1 MDSTG
6 LILNTLA
13 DGTIAHQLQSKL
25 ANEKVNVEVIDTSG
39 MKISHCIGCNHCFLK
54 TPGVCAIKDD
64 YEQILKKLAHSDMAW
79 LVSDTHFGFINS
91 NGKKV
96 MDRVLP
102 LLNMG
107 LEFREGEMRHTLR
120 YGKLSVGLYIVVMA
134 IRNCSTSGASV
145 PQRTL
150 VVSRSELILQK
161 R

>member
-25 ANEKVNVEVIDTSG
+25 ASEKVNVVVIDTSG
-39 MKISHCIGCNHCFLK
+39 MKISHCIGCNYCFLK

-64 YEQILKKLAHSDMAW
+64 YEQILKKLAHSDMLW
-79 LVSDTHFGFINS
+79 LLSDTHFGFINS
-91 NGKKV
+91 NGRKV

-107 LEFREGEMRHTLR
+107 L
-120 YGKLSVGLYIVVMA
+120 
-134 IRNCSTSGASV
+134 
-145 PQRTL
+145 
-150 VVSRSELILQK
+150 
-161 R
+161 

>member
-25 ANEKVNVEVIDTSG
+25 ASEKVNAEVIDTSG

-79 LVSDTHFGFINS
+79 LISDTHFGFINS
-91 NGKKV
+91 NRQKV
-96 MDRVLP
+96 TDSVLHIQ
-102 LLNMG
+102 N
-107 LEFREGEMRHTLR
+107 T
-120 YGKLSVGLYIVVMA
+120 SV
-134 IRNCSTSGASV
+134 
-145 PQRTL
+145 
-150 VVSRSELILQK
+150 E
-161 R
+161 